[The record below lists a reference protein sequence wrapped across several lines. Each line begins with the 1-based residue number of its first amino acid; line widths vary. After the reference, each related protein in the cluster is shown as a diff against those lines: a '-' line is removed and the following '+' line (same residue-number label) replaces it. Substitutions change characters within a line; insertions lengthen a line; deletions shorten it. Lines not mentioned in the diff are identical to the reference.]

1 MRLAGLRALIT
12 GSASGIGAATAD
24 AFRREGAHVI
34 GAGLSPGEAIVIDI
48 AEATAAPRLLDEAEK
63 AAAGPIDIAVLNA
76 GICQPANLLDTSAE
90 NWSRTLEINLS
101 ANFRLLQE
109 CARRMRGGS
118 IVLTAST
125 NSFDGEA
132 GLIAYNASKAGL
144 LGLLRSA
151 ANELG
156 PLGIRVNA
164 VCPGFIRTPLTES
177 AFQDEAFA
185 RRYFGA
191 LPLGRGGRPE
201 EVAEAIAFLASPAAS
216 YITGATLFVDGG
228 QMAAKFGTWN
238 EDSDRF
244 DGLAWSRPTPR

>member
-1 MRLAGLRALIT
+1 MRLEGLRALIT
-12 GSASGIGAATAD
+12 GAGSGIGAATA
-24 AFRREGAHVI
+24 AVFRREGAQVI
-34 GAGLSPGEAIVIDI
+34 TAGLAAGEDIVIDLS
-48 AEATAAPRLLDEAEK
+48 EQTAGSQLLER
-63 AAAGPIDIAVLNA
+63 AGAIDIAVLNA
-76 GICQPANLLDTSAE
+76 GVCQPADLLETSAA

-118 IVLTAST
+118 IVFTAST

-144 LGLLRSA
+144 LGLVHTA

-216 YITGATLFVDGG
+216 YITGSTLFVDGG
-228 QMAAKFGTWN
+228 QMAAKFGTWD
-238 EDSDRF
+238 EKSDHF
-244 DGLAWSRPTPR
+244 DGLAWSRPTRR

>member
-1 MRLAGLRALIT
+1 MRFTGMRALIT
-12 GSASGIGAATAD
+12 GAATGIGAATAGV
-24 AFRREGAHVI
+24 FRREGATVVSAGLGEGEDI
-34 GAGLSPGEAIVIDI
+34 RVDLSEAGAPARVLDGAGEIQA
-48 AEATAAPRLLDEAEK
+48 
-63 AAAGPIDIAVLNA
+63 AVLNA
-76 GICQPANLLDTSAE
+76 GVCRPADLLETSEE
-90 NWSRTLEINLS
+90 NWGRTIEVNLS

-109 CARRMRGGS
+109 CGRRMRGGS

-144 LGLLRSA
+144 LGLVHTA

-177 AFQDEAFA
+177 AFRDAAFA
-185 RRYFGA
+185 KRYFGA
-191 LPLGRGGRPE
+191 LPLGRGGMPE

-228 QMAAKFGTWN
+228 QMAAKFGTWD
-238 EDSDRF
+238 EKTDVF
-244 DGLAWSRPTPR
+244 DGLAWRRPIRR